1 MSLFDPAN
9 VFGGGGG
16 PGFRDPLGIFSR
28 GGGPMSQQQIQ
39 MRRTMGPQRFD
50 NSGPVFGG
58 AGMAGRE
65 GSPPEMGMQA
75 PQAGGLWGSM
85 GLGSGT
91 PLSGYRG
98 PSGNQWGP
106 GTNDPTGEIAR
117 QQNNQLAMSQGRGAE
132 IGMGKPQGISGAGLG
147 ALSGGVGNQSFIGA
161 RKGTGMADPQQ
172 YAALAA
178 AMGRRRGP

>member
-1 MSLFDPAN
+1 MSFFDPAN
-9 VFGGGGG
+9 VFGGGG

-75 PQAGGLWGSM
+75 PQAGGTWGAM
-85 GLGSGT
+85 
-91 PLSGYRG
+91 
-98 PSGNQWGP
+98 
-106 GTNDPTGEIAR
+106 
-117 QQNNQLAMSQGRGAE
+117 QNV
-132 IGMGKPQGISGAGLG
+132 GMGKPQGISGAGLG